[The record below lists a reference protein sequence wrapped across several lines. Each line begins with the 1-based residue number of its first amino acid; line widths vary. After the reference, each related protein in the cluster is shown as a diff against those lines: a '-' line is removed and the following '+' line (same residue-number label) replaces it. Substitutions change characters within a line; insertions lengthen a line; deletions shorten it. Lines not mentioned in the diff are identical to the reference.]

1 MFGDSMVTSGLGVVL
16 QERVEALGG
25 KWFHI
30 SKPSS
35 TSATWSVEH
44 GRKVDEL
51 IRIARPDIVIVVLAS
66 NELFVPN
73 PGARAGDIRT
83 IVKHVGSRPC
93 VWVGPSPWLPE
104 KGMLGVVRDNSA
116 PCRYFDSTNLT
127 IERGPDNIHPTL
139 AGGRIWADAV
149 WNETFSSD

>member
-1 MFGDSMVTSGLGVVL
+1 MVTSGLGVFL

-25 KWFHI
+25 TWFHI

-35 TSATWSVEH
+35 TSLTWSAD
-44 GRKVDEL
+44 GAKKVDEL
-51 IRIARPDIVIVVLAS
+51 IVRARPDIVIVVLAS

-83 IVKHVGSRPC
+83 IVKHLGARPC
-93 VWVGPSPWLPE
+93 LWIGPSPWRPE

-116 PCRYFDSTNLT
+116 PCRFFDSSDLS
-127 IERGPDNIHPTL
+127 IDRGPDGVHPSL
-139 AGGRIWADAV
+139 AGGRMWADAV
-149 WNETFSSD
+149 WQGAFRGE